1 MNLPV
6 AGSLVAGDQLDL
18 PQAKSQSRFRV
29 ILVANSIVALAV
41 LTGQKWMAKTKTKC
55 GQQEVA
61 QMQGVFWVMDTAVG
75 VAHS

>member
-1 MNLPV
+1 
-6 AGSLVAGDQLDL
+6 
-18 PQAKSQSRFRV
+18 
-29 ILVANSIVALAV
+29 VANSIVALAV